1 MLSGGRAVIRE
12 HFQGLT
18 DPRNGRAQR
27 HDLLDIIALTIC
39 AVICGADNWVE
50 IAEFGQAKAEWLRGF
65 LALPNGIP
73 SHDTL
78 GRVFS
83 RRDPEQFQ
91 AGFLDWVRS
100 ISELTQGEGVAIDG
114 KTLRGSGDRSSGR
127 RPLHLVSAW
136 ASANRL
142 TLGQVKTSAK
152 SNEITAIPQLLELL
166 DLRGCLVTIDAMGCQ
181 KSIARQIVAGEA
193 DYLLAVKSNQGQLY
207 ANLQDAFRCAEE
219 WDPLGSCR
227 EVSKGHGRLEVREC
241 RIITDREELAY
252 IDPAGEWPQL
262 SSVAQVSYERQA
274 GVAPTEQRYYICSR
288 RLTAAEFL
296 QSARA
301 HWGIENQ
308 LHWALDVA
316 FDEDNCRVRTG
327 NAAGNLSVVRQM
339 ALNLLRREPSRKVG
353 IKAKRKRAG
362 WDGDYLQK
370 ILAG

>member
-1 MLSGGRAVIRE
+1 MIRE

-18 DPRNGRAQR
+18 DPRMERAKR
-27 HDLLDIIALTIC
+27 HNLLDIVALTLC

-50 IAEFGQAKAEWLRGF
+50 IAEFGQAKAEWLGSF

-83 RRDPEQFQ
+83 RLDPEQFQ

-100 ISELTQGEGVAIDG
+100 ISELTQGEVVAIDG
-114 KTLRGSGDRSSGR
+114 KTLRGSGERGSGR
-127 RPLHLVSAW
+127 RPLPRVSAW

-142 TLGQVKTSAK
+142 TLGQVKTAAK
-152 SNEITAIPQLLELL
+152 SNEITAIPQLLARL

-181 KSIARQIVAGEA
+181 KSLARQIVAGEA

-207 ANLQDAFRCAEE
+207 ANLQDAFRCTEE

-241 RIITDREELAY
+241 RVIADREELAY

-274 GVAPTEQRYYICSR
+274 GVGTPEQRYYICSR

-301 HWGIENQ
+301 PWDIERQ
-308 LHWALDVA
+308 LPWALAGA
-316 FDEDNCRVRTG
+316 FDEDHCRARAG
-327 NAAGNLSVVRQM
+327 HAAANLSVAPQM
-339 ALNLLRREPSRKVG
+339 ALNLLSRETSRQVG